1 MGNEASMLC
10 EKCSKNPA
18 TYHMTAIENNK
29 KTEVHLCEGCAQHA
43 GVGFKFGPSVS
54 DLLGNINKRA
64 VGKGNNKKCPTC
76 GVTIQ
81 QIQQNG
87 RMGCA
92 DDYSVFEEEMK
103 VILKGI
109 HGNIVHTGKRPGG
122 LLPDPRIILEAEL
135 VKLKKELDPVVK
147 AEKYEEAAKMR
158 DRIKTIETE
167 IAKLEKK

>member
-1 MGNEASMLC
+1 MGNEAPMNC
-10 EKCSKNPA
+10 ERCSKNSA

-29 KTEVHLCEGCAQHA
+29 KTEVHLCEGCAQNA

-54 DLLGNINKRA
+54 DLLGNIGKRA

-76 GVTIQ
+76 GITIQ
-81 QIQQNG
+81 QIQQSG

-92 DDYSVFEEEMK
+92 DDYSVFEDEMK

-109 HGNIVHTGKRPGG
+109 HGNIIHTGKRPGG
-122 LLPDPRIILEAEL
+122 QLPDPRIVLEAEL
-135 VKLKKELDPVVK
+135 IKLRKELDPVVK

-158 DRIKTIETE
+158 DRIKNIEAE
-167 IAKLEKK
+167 IAKLPKQ